1 MIVKK
6 HLRVIGA
13 VLLAIFSFVQAAH
26 AQTIKIDGMTV
37 DLFLSGN
44 PSDPTVMYFPG
55 CNGRDAYGARYQD
68 FHIKKMSDAWGGKV
82 NIVRLQ
88 LVNDITNGST
98 DGICFWT
105 VEKNKQTGAESY
117 EFGKKVGY
125 IARNWVAKQ
134 SWFNGNLHFF
144 GFSYGGRVA
153 LMVNF
158 IAATK
163 GQFKT
168 VTGIW
173 PLCRKEYP
181 IKAYMPHTPTRFYAT
196 EHDPVSEISNCRSFY
211 PDGGGDM
218 IEIITYPGSEHSWMT
233 HPDVKYMRVWWSNHK
248 IWSENKYIEAYAEK
262 TWSSWVSWAKCKEG
276 SQACD

>member
-1 MIVKK
+1 MKK

-13 VLLAIFSFVQAAH
+13 ALLAAFSFVQTAY
-26 AQTIKIDGMTV
+26 AQTIKVDGMTV

-68 FHIKKMSDAWGGKV
+68 FHIKKMSDAWGGNV

-144 GFSYGGRVA
+144 GFSYGGRVS

>member
-144 GFSYGGRVA
+144 GFSYGGRVS